1 MKSNLDKCLFQL
13 LVLKYWTGTL
23 KGLKYGKVENENIL
37 GSSLTETCVW
47 ESIHS
52 IFGKGN

>member
-13 LVLKYWTGTL
+13 SVLKYWTETL

-47 ESIHS
+47 ESIH
-52 IFGKGN
+52 

>member
-1 MKSNLDKCLFQL
+1 MKSNLDKCLFQ
-13 LVLKYWTGTL
+13 VSVPKYWTETL

-37 GSSLTETCVW
+37 GLSLTETCVW